1 MDLTQTL
8 ASDLRALR
16 GTFSEWR
23 GHEAGLQ
30 ETLTTVKDGLTQ
42 AEERVAILKPAQEV
56 LEHLEETWAG
66 QYEAKLGALGSMGL
80 NAVFPD
86 NHYEV
91 LLEHTTK
98 RGTAHLD
105 IILVKDDKRVRIK
118 GGSGGS
124 LVQLLA
130 YLLRHLTTVSI
141 HPPLR
146 RILVLDEPF
155 SQLAQAQ
162 RPAVSTLVRDITY
175 KLGVQS
181 ILVSHEDELVDC
193 ADVAYAI
200 NRGGH
205 VSPIELP
212 GADRSRDDV

>member
-1 MDLTQTL
+1 MAEMQTL
-8 ASDLRALR
+8 DSALRALR
-16 GTFSEWR
+16 STFAEWR

-30 ETLTTVKDGLTQ
+30 QTLTTVKAGLEQ
-42 AEERVAILKPAQEV
+42 DQERVAALEPAQEV

-66 QYEAKLGALGSMGL
+66 QYEAKLGAIGSMGL

-105 IILVKDDKRVRIK
+105 IVLVKDGKRVRIK

-124 LVQLLA
+124 IVQLLA
-130 YLLRHLTTVSI
+130 YLLRHLTTVSP

-146 RILVLDEPF
+146 LIEVLDEPF
-155 SQLAQAQ
+155 SMVAQSQ
-162 RPAVSTLVRDITY
+162 RPALCTLMRDITER
-175 KLGVQS
+175 LGFQLLFS
-181 ILVSHEDELVDC
+181 SHEDELLDA
-193 ADVAYAI
+193 ADTAFLI
-200 NRGGH
+200 HRGGEVERLK
-205 VSPIELP
+205 VSK
-212 GADRSRDDV
+212 GDRA

>member
-30 ETLTTVKDGLTQ
+30 ETLTAVKAGLIQ

-105 IILVKDDKRVRIK
+105 IVLVKDGKRVRIK

-130 YLLRHLTTVSI
+130 YLLRHLTTVSP

-146 RILVLDEPF
+146 LIEVLDEPF
-155 SQLAQAQ
+155 SMVAQAQ
-162 RPAVSTLVRDITY
+162 RPALCALMRDITER
-175 KLGVQS
+175 LGFQFVFS
-181 ILVSHEDELVDC
+181 SHEDELLDA
-193 ADVAYAI
+193 ADTAFRVH
-200 NRGGH
+200 RGGRVERLK
-205 VSPIELP
+205 VSK
-212 GADRSRDDV
+212 GDRD